1 MKGKIAV
8 LDLSLTRV
16 LLWLPAVVIAIT
28 FHEYA
33 HGKMADLL
41 GDPTPRYQGRLTLNP
56 LVHIDVLGFLL
67 LLFAGFGWAKP
78 VQVNPWNL
86 RRGPRQ
92 GMMLV
97 ALAGPLM
104 NLVVAFTS
112 ALILTLALPDLVIL
126 NSQNILVGVLRA
138 LVVVNVYLAVFNLI
152 PVPPLDGAKILAGFL
167 KSGDLIYRLEIY
179 GPVILLLLIATGLVG
194 KILIPISAYVI
205 HFLSLLAH
213 IFALPFRGI

>member
-1 MKGKIAV
+1 V
-8 LDLSLTRV
+8 LDLSLSRI
-16 LLWLPAVVIAIT
+16 LLWLPAVVVAIT

-33 HGKMADLL
+33 HGKMADFL

-56 LVHIDVLGFLL
+56 IVHIDALGFLL
-67 LLFAGFGWAKP
+67 LLVAGFGWAKP

-86 RRGPRQ
+86 RYGPRQ

-112 ALILTLALPDLVIL
+112 AFILTLALPDLVIL
-126 NSQNILVGVLRA
+126 NSQNILVDILRA

-152 PVPPLDGAKILAGFL
+152 PVPPLDGAKILAGLL
-167 KSGDLIYRLEIY
+167 KSSGPIYQLEAY
-179 GPVILLLLIATGLVG
+179 GPVILLILVATGLIG
-194 KILIPISAYVI
+194 KILIPVSEFVI
-205 HFLSLLAH
+205 YLLNLVAH
-213 IFALPFRGI
+213 IFALPFRGFF